1 MTILNSNKR
10 SYRICLYF
18 LPIYEVTR
26 EHISQMCILACDW
39 LIALCFASATILINR
54 HLVSAENAAE
64 SFFMYN
70 DYTTL
75 CFPAMTVDNHFFT
88 FQTCLSGILHSKRVY
103 QVYYITN
110 VSIRYITL
118 QTCLSGILHSKRV
131 YQVYLC
137 VTF

>member
-75 CFPAMTVDNHFFT
+75 CFPSMTVDNHFFT
-88 FQTCLSGILHSKRVY
+88 FQTCLSGILMF
-103 QVYYITN
+103 YIPN
-110 VSIRYITL
+110 VSIRYICVLFFKKFRLYVNKL
-118 QTCLSGILHSKRV
+118 QFRNCSHI
-131 YQVYLC
+131 
-137 VTF
+137 